1 MVQSTTWATN
11 LLSKLFSLKNQNE
24 IKKSYKLFILEESVL
39 KKNIYCIPEYRDF
52 STAEIGFLPN
62 LVNLK
67 GKMLQNMPK

>member
-1 MVQSTTWATN
+1 MIEDGY
-11 LLSKLFSLKNQNE
+11 SLRLTVEKYH
-24 IKKSYKLFILEESVL
+24 ID
-39 KKNIYCIPEYRDF
+39 CIPEYRDF

>member
-1 MVQSTTWATN
+1 MWENFVPR
-11 LLSKLFSLKNQNE
+11 KLQPI
-24 IKKSYKLFILEESVL
+24 IKYILFNALNILCNTAVH
-39 KKNIYCIPEYRDF
+39 CIPEYRDF